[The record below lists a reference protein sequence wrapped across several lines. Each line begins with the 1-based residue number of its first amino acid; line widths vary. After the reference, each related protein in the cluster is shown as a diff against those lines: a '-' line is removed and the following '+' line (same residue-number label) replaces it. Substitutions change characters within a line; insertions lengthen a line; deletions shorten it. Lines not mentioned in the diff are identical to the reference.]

1 MAYKLKLPFLI
12 FLFFVMS
19 EVTFSQVLAQ
29 WRGFNRSGIYG
40 EHELMDY
47 WPNNGPEMIWATETI
62 GAGYA
67 SPAVTKDK
75 LYVNGEI
82 DSTSYLFVFDLQGK
96 LLWKAPNGKEFFG
109 EGYSKSFPG
118 ARSTPSVYADLV
130 YVSSGNGRIACFD
143 AITGNSQWSVDMV
156 NDLGGKRSQF
166 GYSESL
172 LVDEKLVYCF
182 PGGDQINFAAL
193 DRFTGKT
200 IWTSK
205 ALGDRASFCSPVFID
220 LKELKILVT
229 LSKEYLVG
237 LDCQTGELL
246 WSHKLDSVV
255 IEGEH
260 CNTPVYSDGFIYYTA
275 GDKNGNGAVKLS
287 LSADG
292 RTIKE
297 VWRNRNVDNA
307 FGGMIKIGPYLYST
321 VKSNKLKCVDVNTGS
336 VVDSMS
342 NVRGSL
348 IYADSLLYGYTYNG
362 DVKLIKSRA
371 MGKME
376 LISKFKC
383 DKGTQEHF
391 SHPVISNGVLYIRH
405 GKALMAYNIRKEKIT
420 DTNRE
425 CIREETH

>member
-166 GYSESL
+166 GYSES
-172 LVDEKLVYCF
+172 
-182 PGGDQINFAAL
+182 
-193 DRFTGKT
+193 
-200 IWTSK
+200 
-205 ALGDRASFCSPVFID
+205 
-220 LKELKILVT
+220 
-229 LSKEYLVG
+229 
-237 LDCQTGELL
+237 
-246 WSHKLDSVV
+246 
-255 IEGEH
+255 
-260 CNTPVYSDGFIYYTA
+260 
-275 GDKNGNGAVKLS
+275 
-287 LSADG
+287 
-292 RTIKE
+292 
-297 VWRNRNVDNA
+297 
-307 FGGMIKIGPYLYST
+307 
-321 VKSNKLKCVDVNTGS
+321 
-336 VVDSMS
+336 
-342 NVRGSL
+342 
-348 IYADSLLYGYTYNG
+348 
-362 DVKLIKSRA
+362 
-371 MGKME
+371 
-376 LISKFKC
+376 
-383 DKGTQEHF
+383 
-391 SHPVISNGVLYIRH
+391 
-405 GKALMAYNIRKEKIT
+405 
-420 DTNRE
+420 
-425 CIREETH
+425 